1 MAIELM
7 KYLNERFP
15 ALTLDAGLFYRWPVG
30 IRFDLGGR
38 PDPSSQVMS
47 GVLDRATVLY
57 EALFE
62 ADDKCVVIAQ
72 DWPRGDIPP
81 PRYTNLFDTPG
92 TGLAE
97 PQGTLEVSAREESG
111 DDHSYTLRW
120 SEESARGFQYR
131 TILLGLAN
139 ADHGQIPGVA
149 IEDDCGSEYRFAG
162 RPIPALMSL
171 DRCSIVIMV
180 GRRTDTQPASPA

>member
-7 KYLNERFP
+7 KYLTERFP

-38 PDPSSQVMS
+38 PYPSSQVMS

-72 DWPRGDIPP
+72 DGSGGDIPP
-81 PRYTNLFDTPG
+81 PRYTNLFDTPE
-92 TGLAE
+92 TGLTE

-111 DDHSYTLRW
+111 DDYSYYDAM
-120 SEESARGFQYR
+120 E
-131 TILLGLAN
+131 
-139 ADHGQIPGVA
+139 
-149 IEDDCGSEYRFAG
+149 
-162 RPIPALMSL
+162 
-171 DRCSIVIMV
+171 
-180 GRRTDTQPASPA
+180 